1 MFGKRR
7 EEKLLEQIADVN
19 EDLQRKLSKSERTL
33 KDINTFLSFLSE
45 SVCKGKQ
52 ICGIKKIRRYDQ
64 DVYVGY
70 ILEHKFEI
78 EPQKTYVYTIYGYI
92 STNVSSPI
100 YKAELNWQ
108 FSRLE
113 TDIVK
118 RLELANNYVCGKDMY
133 GIGIGSAGLDVI
145 KELARELNCSEIY
158 GSRRPLDGK
167 ENEERLYQFYEKNG
181 FEQRHDSD
189 LIRYDFAKETTRKS

>member
-1 MFGKRR
+1 MFGRR
-7 EEKLLEQIADVN
+7 KEEKLLEQISGVN
-19 EDLQRKLSKSERTL
+19 EDLQRKLSKSEREL
-33 KDINTFLSFLSE
+33 KDMSSFLNFLSE
-45 SVCKGKQ
+45 NVCRGKQ
-52 ICGIKKIRRYDQ
+52 ICGIKKLRQYDM
-64 DVYVGY
+64 
-70 ILEHKFEI
+70 EHKFEI
-78 EPQKTYVYTIYGYI
+78 EPQRTYVYTIYGYI
-92 STNVSSPI
+92 STNISSPI

-108 FSRLE
+108 LSRLE

-118 RLELANNYVCGKDMY
+118 RLELANNYVCGKDLY

-181 FEQRHDSD
+181 FEQRHDTD

>member
-1 MFGKRR
+1 MFGRR
-7 EEKLLEQIADVN
+7 KEEGLLEQIADVN
-19 EDLQRKLSKSERTL
+19 EDLQRKLSKSELEL
-33 KDINTFLSFLSE
+33 KDMSSFLNFLSE
-45 SVCKGKQ
+45 SACCGKQ
-52 ICGIKKIRRYDQ
+52 ICGIKKIRQYDN

-78 EPQKTYVYTIYGYI
+78 EPQRTYVYTIYGYI
-92 STNVSSPI
+92 STNISSPI

-108 FSRLE
+108 LSRLE

-118 RLELANNYVCGKDMY
+118 RLELANNYVCRKDLY
-133 GIGIGSAGLDVI
+133 GLGIGSAGLDVI

-167 ENEERLYQFYEKNG
+167 ENKERLYQFYEKNG
-181 FEQRHDSD
+181 FEQSHNSD
-189 LIRYDFAKETTRKS
+189 LIRYDFAKETTRKN

>member
-1 MFGKRR
+1 MFGRR
-7 EEKLLEQIADVN
+7 KEEGLLEQIADVN
-19 EDLQRKLSKSERTL
+19 EDLQRKLSKSELEL
-33 KDINTFLSFLSE
+33 KDMSSFLNFLSE
-45 SVCKGKQ
+45 SACCGKQ
-52 ICGIKKIRRYDQ
+52 ICGIKKIRQYDN

-78 EPQKTYVYTIYGYI
+78 EPQRTYVYTIYGYI
-92 STNVSSPI
+92 STNISSPI

-108 FSRLE
+108 LSRLE

-118 RLELANNYVCGKDMY
+118 RLELANNYVCGKDLY
-133 GIGIGSAGLDVI
+133 GLGIGSAGLDVI

-167 ENEERLYQFYEKNG
+167 ENKERLYQFYEKNG
-181 FEQRHDSD
+181 FEQSHNSD
-189 LIRYDFAKETTRKS
+189 LIRSDFAKETTRKN

>member
-1 MFGKRR
+1 MFGRR
-7 EEKLLEQIADVN
+7 KEEKLLEQISGVN
-19 EDLQRKLSKSERTL
+19 EDLQRKLSKSEREL
-33 KDINTFLSFLSE
+33 KDMSSFLNFLSE
-45 SVCKGKQ
+45 NVCRGKQ
-52 ICGIKKIRRYDQ
+52 ICGIKKLRQYDK

-78 EPQKTYVYTIYGYI
+78 EPQRTYVYT
-92 STNVSSPI
+92 I

-108 FSRLE
+108 LSRLE

-118 RLELANNYVCGKDMY
+118 RLELANNYVCGKDLY

-181 FEQRHDSD
+181 FEQRHDTD

>member
-1 MFGKRR
+1 MFGRR
-7 EEKLLEQIADVN
+7 KEEKLLEQISGVN
-19 EDLQRKLSKSERTL
+19 EDLQRKLSKSEREL
-33 KDINTFLSFLSE
+33 KDMSSFLNFLSE
-45 SVCKGKQ
+45 NVCRGKQ
-52 ICGIKKIRRYDQ
+52 ICGMKKLRQYDK

-78 EPQKTYVYTIYGYI
+78 EPQRTYVYTIYGYI
-92 STNVSSPI
+92 STNISSPI

-108 FSRLE
+108 LSRLE

-118 RLELANNYVCGKDMY
+118 RLELANNYVCGKDLY

-181 FEQRHDSD
+181 FEQRHDTD

>member
-1 MFGKRR
+1 MFGRR
-7 EEKLLEQIADVN
+7 KEEGLLEQIADVN
-19 EDLQRKLSKSERTL
+19 EDLQRKLSKSELEL
-33 KDINTFLSFLSE
+33 KDMSSFLNFLSE
-45 SVCKGKQ
+45 SACCGKQ
-52 ICGIKKIRRYDQ
+52 IYGIKKIRQYDN

-78 EPQKTYVYTIYGYI
+78 EPQRTYVYTIYGYI
-92 STNVSSPI
+92 STNISSPI

-108 FSRLE
+108 LSRLE

-118 RLELANNYVCGKDMY
+118 RLELANNYVCGKDLY
-133 GIGIGSAGLDVI
+133 GLGIGSAGLDVI

-167 ENEERLYQFYEKNG
+167 ENKERLYQFYEKNG
-181 FEQRHDSD
+181 FEQSHNSD
-189 LIRYDFAKETTRKS
+189 LIRYDFAKETTRKN